1 MTSEGGG
8 SVKFSDEVTLEGGGG
23 VPVPWGG
30 GGFKMTLDRDF
41 FRQQTAFDA
50 FCRWAMTRPSARLQ
64 PWRRHRPGRVPHAT
78 PHAAG
83 EGVQARAN
91 ARASN
96 RALRP
101 WRSPTLPVLPID
113 TGAAALHFP
122 PDRPFPW
129 PIGAHCRSLVA
140 QLITIGAAR
149 SGSRPARRA
158 RALIEHG
165 RPAWEDR
172 SQWSLSRASTA
183 PQTSGARPSANRSR
197 LRPTHR
203 WSRMS
208 PVLRR

>member
-1 MTSEGGG
+1 MN
-8 SVKFSDEVTLEGGGG
+8 
-23 VPVPWGG
+23 
-30 GGFKMTLDRDF
+30 
-41 FRQQTAFDA
+41 
-50 FCRWAMTRPSARLQ
+50 CRRSSHNNRPRPHSHKGTGQLFHNPSSHPNPSRRSLRVDHHRARLPLMKTAVLCYSRASAPLEMQ
-64 PWRRHRPGRVPHAT
+64 TSFACRHRSRHLAVSLI
-78 PHAAG
+78 
-83 EGVQARAN
+83 
-91 ARASN
+91 ASS
-96 RALRP
+96 RI
-101 WRSPTLPVLPID
+101 T
-113 TGAAALHFP
+113 TGAA
-122 PDRPFPW
+122 
-129 PIGAHCRSLVA
+129 G
-140 QLITIGAAR
+140 